1 MGQAFPKPGLRPY
14 LATDIPLLED
24 IVHSSIEELTADDY
38 SEDQQA
44 AWQAAIGDTD
54 ALAKRLGKQLTLIA
68 TIGSGPVGFASL
80 RGNDH
85 IDMLFVHP
93 TAARQGV
100 ATALIDALEKLSG
113 GRGAAKLTV
122 DASDTARPF
131 FERRGYT
138 ATLRNTIALGA
149 EWLGNTSMQKTLA
162 PPPTRESQ

>member
-1 MGQAFPKPGLRPY
+1 MGQAFPKTGLRPY

-24 IVHSSIEELTADDY
+24 ILHTSIEELTAEDY
-38 SEDQQA
+38 SEDQQG
-44 AWQAAIGDTD
+44 AWVASIGD
-54 ALAKRLGKQLTLIA
+54 AEKLAARLGKQLTLIA

-80 RGNDH
+80 RSNDH

-93 TAARQGV
+93 SAARQGV
-100 ATALIDALEKLSG
+100 ATSLIDAIEKLAG

-131 FERRGYT
+131 FEKRGYT

-149 EWLGNTSMQKTLA
+149 EWLGNTTMQKTLA
-162 PPPTRESQ
+162 APPTRETQ